1 MPISLIKTEAICL
14 NVRPFSKTSHMVTWL
29 TRSDGCLTTPV
40 KGAQRPKSAFLGKY
54 DIGYTCEL
62 IFYAR
67 GRNGVHH
74 IRECSP
80 LHFREA
86 LRFKWH
92 RACAAGY
99 ACDLTLRTAHG
110 EQANEALYI
119 TLSTLLETLQHCE
132 RHEAAL
138 AILWYECTL
147 LHLLGV
153 APDFTPCPHC
163 PASDFLTFSMEE
175 GRAFCEHR
183 PSRLHRP
190 PAMSLHADMRA
201 LFATF
206 IQTPLPEI
214 LQTARETG
222 RTDDLGRPEPF
233 SGMFGLRRFLGV
245 FMTEHLDLL
254 PGARRTI
261 LDILIGG

>member
-1 MPISLIKTEAICL
+1 VVEYIEEMRKKVGNNLIGDMTLEQLKDLHRAFTMIKTVVQKSNKLFGEKNRATIAEQGESAMAEIEKQGHKATFTHTGKLASTMSFNNLKPIYLIERTKSKVLQERMQEILDGESIWAI
-14 NVRPFSKTSHMVTWL
+14 
-29 TRSDGCLTTPV
+29 D
-40 KGAQRPKSAFLGKY
+40 
-54 DIGYTCEL
+54 
-62 IFYAR
+62 
-67 GRNGVHH
+67 
-74 IRECSP
+74 
-80 LHFREA
+80 
-86 LRFKWH
+86 
-92 RACAAGY
+92 
-99 ACDLTLRTAHG
+99 
-110 EQANEALYI
+110 
-119 TLSTLLETLQHCE
+119 
-132 RHEAAL
+132 
-138 AILWYECTL
+138 
-147 LHLLGV
+147 
-153 APDFTPCPHC
+153 
-163 PASDFLTFSMEE
+163 MEE

-190 PAMSLHADMRA
+190 PAMSLHTDMRA